1 MRLVSAELHGYRRFA
16 EPTKIDLYGRLI
28 AIVGPNEAGKSSILQ
43 ALRWSDTGSGIPL
56 WDRTRR
62 GGVDD
67 NQVVVRLRWLVEPDD
82 REAIAHLHGGE
93 DPKRAHWIIVNRR
106 ASGTF
111 TTSLEPHL
119 VRDVRLRHELVKSLD
134 VARQEENWL
143 SEDKTHDTPA
153 HPTRL
158 DQISHALAG
167 NDPTLGPDIIANLR
181 QIATLLDG
189 DDNHTQLAEKMNA
202 VAEHESQPHPNV
214 EARTILYDRTPDFLM
229 FGEQERA
236 LETQYDLQAIAANP
250 PPAIG
255 NLAKL
260 AGLDLGDLHAT
271 VARDDSGDVVRIL
284 AEANAR
290 LAEEFK
296 GWTQYPINVRFD
308 NDIFVLRIH
317 VSTAG
322 GGFSK
327 LDERSDGLKQF
338 VALIALTAAE
348 GRGAAPILLIDEAE
362 SHLHYDAQAD
372 LMQVFARQD
381 TAAQIIYTTHSAG
394 CLPEDLGAGI
404 RVVEPLPA
412 SDHSR
417 IRNRFWTNEPGYFPL
432 LLGMGAATL
441 AFVPVRDAVITEGAS
456 ELVLLPTLLR
466 EASGRETLG
475 YQIAPGASN
484 VKPAAIAG
492 LDLQAP
498 RTAWLVDGDKG
509 GVKLHKKLTHH
520 GIPKNRIVTLGQGH
534 ESGLVLEDLV
544 RREEYLWAVNEE
556 LRLRSKGTAE
566 EITDADLSNVNQ
578 PASVDA
584 WCQARGYEPLG
595 RINVANHILERRI
608 GKPIVEPTR
617 LAVLVA
623 LDKAITAAISFDSS

>member
-1 MRLVSAELHGYRRFA
+1 MRLVSAELHGYRRFG

-43 ALRWSDTGSGIPL
+43 ALQWSDDGGAVPS

-62 GGVDD
+62 GDVDD
-67 NQVVVRLRWLVEPDD
+67 NQVVVSLRWLVEPDD
-82 REAIAHLHGGE
+82 RAAIAHLHGGD
-93 DPKRAHWIIVNRR
+93 DPKRAHWLIVSRR
-106 ASGTF
+106 ANGEL
-111 TTSLEPHL
+111 TTSLEPRL
-119 VRDVRLRHELVKSLD
+119 VRDPSPRRELLESLLT
-134 VARQEENWL
+134 ARKTEHWL
-143 SEDKTHDTPA
+143 SDDLTRDTPA

-158 DQISHALAG
+158 NQISSALAG
-167 NDPTLGPDIIANLR
+167 NDPTLGDDIIANLR
-181 QIATLLDG
+181 EIATLLGG
-189 DDNHTQLAEKMNA
+189 DDNYAQLAEMLNA
-202 VAEHESQPHPNV
+202 VAEHESQPHPNA
-214 EARTILYDRTPDFLM
+214 EAREILYDRVPDFLT

-236 LETQYDLQAIAANP
+236 LETQYDLQTIAANP
-250 PPAIG
+250 PPAIS

-271 VARDDSGDVVRIL
+271 IARDDSGDVVRIL
-284 AEANAR
+284 AQANAR

-296 GWTQYPINVRFD
+296 AWTQYPINVRLD
-308 NDIFVLRIH
+308 NDLFILRIH
-317 VSTAG
+317 VSTGG

-327 LDERSDGLKQF
+327 LGERSDGLKQF

-348 GRGAAPILLIDEAE
+348 RRGMAPILLIDEAE

-417 IRNRFWTNEPGYFPL
+417 VRNRFWTNEPGYFPL

-441 AFVPVRDAVITEGAS
+441 AFVPVRDAVITEGPS

-466 EASGRETLG
+466 EATGREALG

-498 RTAWLVDGDKG
+498 KTAWLVDGDRG
-509 GVKLHKKLTHH
+509 GVELRKKLTRN
-520 GIPKNRIVTLGQGH
+520 GIPKDRIVTLGQGH
-534 ESGLVLEDLV
+534 ESRLVLEDLV

-556 LRLRSKGTAE
+556 LRLRSEGAAE
-566 EITDADLSNVNQ
+566 EMNDVDLSNVNR

-584 WCQARGYEPLG
+584 WCQAEGYEPLG
-595 RINVANHILERRI
+595 RINVANHILERRV
-608 GKPIVEPTR
+608 GKRIVDPTR
-617 LAVLVA
+617 LPVLVA
-623 LDKAITAAISFDSS
+623 LDKAITAAIFLDSP

>member
-16 EPTKIDLYGRLI
+16 ESTKIDLYGRLI

-43 ALRWSDTGSGIPL
+43 ALQWSDTGGEIPS

-62 GGVDD
+62 AGVDPD
-67 NQVVVRLRWLVEPDD
+67 QVVVRLRWLVEPED
-82 REAIAHLHGGE
+82 RTEIAHLHGGM
-93 DPKRAHWIIVNRR
+93 DPKRAHWLIVSRR
-106 ASGTF
+106 ANGARA
-111 TTSLEPHL
+111 TSVEPHL
-119 VRDVRLRHELVKSLD
+119 VRNLGPRHELVERLRF
-134 VARQEENWL
+134 ARRADNWL
-143 SEDKTHDTPA
+143 SEERTRKTPA

-158 DQISHALAG
+158 DQISRALAG
-167 NDPTLGPDIIANLR
+167 DDPTLGPDIIANLR
-181 QIATLLDG
+181 EITTLLGGNG
-189 DDNHTQLAEKMNA
+189 DHTQLAEKMNA
-202 VAEHESQPHPNV
+202 VAEHESQPHPDD
-214 EARTILYDRTPDFLM
+214 EARRILYDRVPDFLT

-250 PPAIG
+250 PPAIS

-271 VARDDSGDVVRIL
+271 IARDDSGDVVRIL
-284 AEANAR
+284 ADANAR

-296 GWTQYPINVRFD
+296 AWTQYPINVRFD
-308 NDIFVLRIH
+308 NDLMILRIH
-317 VSTAG
+317 VSTGG

-327 LDERSDGLKQF
+327 LGERSDGLKQF

-348 GRGAAPILLIDEAE
+348 RRGAAPILLIDEAE

-404 RVVEPLPA
+404 RVVEPMAA

-417 IRNRFWTNEPGYFPL
+417 VHNRFWTNEPGFFPL

-441 AFVPVRDAVITEGAS
+441 AFVPVRDAVITEGPS

-466 EASGRETLG
+466 EATGRAALG

-509 GVKLHKKLTHH
+509 GVELRKKLTRK
-520 GIPKNRIVTLGQGH
+520 GIPKDRIVTLGQGY

-544 RREEYLWAVNEE
+544 RREEYLWAINEE
-556 LRLRSKGTAE
+556 LRLRSEGSAE
-566 EITDADLSNVNQ
+566 EMTDADLSNVNR

-584 WCQARGYEPLG
+584 WCQAKGYEPPG
-595 RINVANHILERRI
+595 RISVVNHILERRVDES
-608 GKPIVEPTR
+608 IVDPPR

-623 LDKAITAAISFDSS
+623 LDKAITAAIALDNP